1 MPFLTNYLHY
11 NKANEVPDIFTF
23 WGGIFLLSSVA
34 QRRVYISLSE
44 SLDSYQRIHP
54 MLYFGF
60 IGSPASGKSY
70 AKDRAREI
78 FEEAVPLYP
87 QGASSQ
93 SKEVIVKEL
102 SEPES
107 IITFENEKGEQ
118 ITTHS
123 LTFFINELKNWLSIN
138 PLGMIDFLTDVYDTH
153 SYQAKTIKHGS
164 QTIERPCIN
173 ILACEVPEWIQKQF
187 KMDILSGGFARR
199 FIPVYYPHG
208 RIHKADQSLLAE
220 HLEARRLCV
229 EHLQKIST
237 IVGRFTWSKEAW
249 RYYAHWYETTNF
261 ESPNKLMSQFNSS
274 LNTTAVKVA
283 MALALNEDEPQLILT
298 LQNIQ
303 DAIGALK
310 NLEPSMLA
318 LFSSIGRNEFMPV
331 ISRLLLTLK
340 QNHGRMLDSDL
351 LKELTNDVT
360 VTEFG
365 TILYQLERSNQIVK
379 KFCELK
385 QKNPETGETTST
397 AGNWIMTI
405 EYAIKHGVK

>member
-1 MPFLTNYLHY
+1 MPFLTNYLEY
-11 NKANEVPDIFTF
+11 NEANEVPDVFSF

-44 SLDSYQRIHP
+44 SLESYQRIHP

-70 AKDRAREI
+70 AKDRAREL

-107 IITFENEKGEQ
+107 IIQFENEKGEQ

-153 SYQAKTIKHGS
+153 SYVAKTIKHGS
-164 QTIERPCIN
+164 QIIERPCVN

-199 FIPVYYPHG
+199 FIPVYHPHS
-208 RIHKADQSLLAE
+208 RIHKADQSLLQR
-220 HLEARRLCV
+220 HIDARTRCV
-229 EHLQKIST
+229 KHLQKIST
-237 IVGRFTWSKEAW
+237 IVGRFTWERAAW
-249 RYYAHWYETTNF
+249 QFYSHWYETTNF

-274 LNTTAVKVA
+274 LNTTVVKVA
-283 MALALNEDEPQLILT
+283 IALALNEDEPRLVLSE
-298 LQNIQ
+298 QNIK

-310 NLEPSMLA
+310 SLEPSMLA
-318 LFSSIGRNEFMPV
+318 LFSSIGRNELMPA
-331 ISRLLLTLK
+331 ISRLLLILD
-340 QNHGRMLDSDL
+340 QNHGRILDGDL
-351 LKELTNDVT
+351 LRELTNDLSI
-360 VTEFG
+360 TEYG
-365 TILYQLERSNQIVK
+365 TLIYQLERTRQIMKRRLKINETEGDWILSPSYAK
-379 KFCELK
+379 K
-385 QKNPETGETTST
+385 N
-397 AGNWIMTI
+397 NI
-405 EYAIKHGVK
+405 V

>member
-1 MPFLTNYLHY
+1 
-11 NKANEVPDIFTF
+11 
-23 WGGIFLLSSVA
+23 
-34 QRRVYISLSE
+34 
-44 SLDSYQRIHP
+44 
-54 MLYFGF
+54 
-60 IGSPASGKSY
+60 
-70 AKDRAREI
+70 
-78 FEEAVPLYP
+78 
-87 QGASSQ
+87 
-93 SKEVIVKEL
+93 
-102 SEPES
+102 
-107 IITFENEKGEQ
+107 
-118 ITTHS
+118 
-123 LTFFINELKNWLSIN
+123 
-138 PLGMIDFLTDVYDTH
+138 
-153 SYQAKTIKHGS
+153 
-164 QTIERPCIN
+164 
-173 ILACEVPEWIQKQF
+173 
-187 KMDILSGGFARR
+187 
-199 FIPVYYPHG
+199 
-208 RIHKADQSLLAE
+208 
-220 HLEARRLCV
+220 
-229 EHLQKIST
+229 
-237 IVGRFTWSKEAW
+237 
-249 RYYAHWYETTNF
+249 
-261 ESPNKLMSQFNSS
+261 MSQFNSS